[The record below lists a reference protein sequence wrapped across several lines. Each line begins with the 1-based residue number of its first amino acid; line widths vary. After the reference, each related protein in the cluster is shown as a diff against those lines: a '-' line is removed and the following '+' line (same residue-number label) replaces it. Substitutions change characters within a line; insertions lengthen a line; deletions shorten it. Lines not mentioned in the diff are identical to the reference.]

1 MHPIY
6 KYFNT
11 YIINLIMLKHE
22 VILTSLREIM
32 FMEFYSDDQA
42 KYHEEHKSI
51 VNKGV
56 FTVYGYFGLGILI
69 TAIVAMGLPYL
80 IASLYGTGAIDI
92 YYGIVIAC
100 FIGLIIFSLIS
111 NFTAIFQHPAGMIIC
126 YILYAACFG
135 GVMSAIALIVGLTT
149 ITYAFGVTSAMFL
162 LMSVIGYIS
171 KGRLNRWA
179 YYVIAIVFALTIAAL
194 FNILVFG
201 NAWLYWVVSY
211 LMILVFML
219 LIIVD
224 TSRIMDGGSQGV
236 LENNKT
242 YAVYCA
248 YRLYSDFMILLYYI
262 LRIVIMVSGRGGRR

>member
-1 MHPIY
+1 
-6 KYFNT
+6 
-11 YIINLIMLKHE
+11 
-22 VILTSLREIM
+22 
-32 FMEFYSDDQA
+32 MEFYSDDQA

-69 TAIVAMGLPYL
+69 TAIVSMGLPYL
-80 IASLYGTGAIDI
+80 VAALYGTGTDAINI
-92 YYGIVIAC
+92 YYGIVIGC

-111 NFTAIFQHPAGMIIC
+111 NLTAIFQHSAGMIIC
-126 YILYAACFG
+126 YLLYAMCFG
-135 GVMSAIALIVGLTT
+135 GVMSALALIAGYETL
-149 ITYAFGVTSAMFL
+149 TYAFGVTSAMFL

-179 YYVIAIVFALTIAAL
+179 YYIIAVVFALTIAAL

-201 NAWLYWVVSY
+201 NVWLYWVVSY

-262 LRIVIMVSGRGGRR
+262 LRIAIMFSGRGGRR